1 MRKIIAIILAAA
13 LLTVVLSGCG
23 NHNDT
28 VQNCIISN
36 MSYASKEDMDSAIQP
51 EVLSANETVYT
62 SVYFI
67 ESPKGM
73 EYTVKWY
80 HNDTEIMS
88 ETKATIHDKRD
99 VLVYTLDKEG
109 VEAGTL
115 KVEIIYKDTVLFE
128 KELEIQ

>member
-1 MRKIIAIILAAA
+1 MRKLIAIILAATFLA
-13 LLTVVLSGCG
+13 MILTGCG

-36 MSYASKEDMDSAIQP
+36 MSYASKEDIDSAIQP
-51 EVLSANETVYT
+51 EVLGANEIVYA
-62 SVYFI
+62 SVCFI

-80 HNDTEIMS
+80 HNGTEIMS
-88 ETKATIHDKRD
+88 ETKATVNDKRD

-115 KVEIIYKDTVLFE
+115 KVEIIYKDTILLE
-128 KELEIQ
+128 KELELQ